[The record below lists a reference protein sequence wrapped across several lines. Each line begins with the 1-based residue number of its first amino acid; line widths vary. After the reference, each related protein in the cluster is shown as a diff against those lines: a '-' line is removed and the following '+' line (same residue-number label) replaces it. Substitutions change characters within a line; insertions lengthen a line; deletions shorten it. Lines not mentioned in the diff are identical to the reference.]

1 MYGHDGR
8 RNYGWR
14 GASSLVIRDVAPHA
28 LVVRVAARYLVG
40 TRDDLWPL
48 YRTSRR
54 VRVRDQR
61 CARFQAFAL
70 WTLWPEWITA
80 FESRLPRVDVCV
92 AVRPATSAPFAD
104 ITP

>member
-1 MYGHDGR
+1 MC
-8 RNYGWR
+8 R
-14 GASSLVIRDVAPHA
+14 GMAPYA
-28 LVVRVAARYLVG
+28 PGIKAAARYLVG

-48 YRTSRR
+48 YRTSPR
-54 VRVRDQR
+54 VRVRAQR
-61 CARFQAFAL
+61 CVRFQAFAR
-70 WTLWPEWITA
+70 WTLWPQWITA